1 MEGLRMT
8 KNTAS
13 VYLFRAALYELISV
27 FHKNALFHFVLTH
40 KSSLTC
46 LSEIKSH
53 VQLTKA
59 IKWAITKKGYN

>member
-1 MEGLRMT
+1 
-8 KNTAS
+8 
-13 VYLFRAALYELISV
+13 
-27 FHKNALFHFVLTH
+27 LFHFVLTH

-59 IKWAITKKGYN
+59 IKWAITKKVTIGLLYKDSDTGNGTMHLHVIQK